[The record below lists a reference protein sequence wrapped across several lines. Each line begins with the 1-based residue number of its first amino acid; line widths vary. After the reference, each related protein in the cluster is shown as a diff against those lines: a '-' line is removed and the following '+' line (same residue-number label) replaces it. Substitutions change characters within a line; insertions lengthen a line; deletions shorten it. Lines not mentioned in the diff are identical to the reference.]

1 MAKIGG
7 CGKLVFQSQT
17 LATPSRKR
25 KKVVQDNSSSD
36 DDVPLVSSSQQRTS
50 VDGPSHSNPVTAANG
65 KTRAKGTKSPTKR
78 ADSDS
83 DDDDQ
88 PLVPKKRAVRKPPKK
103 KTKVQ
108 DPSADAAET
117 SEMDEDDK
125 PLVSAKKP
133 SARGKRKVKVESEDD
148 DDAPLVK
155 KKPAPP
161 SKARGK
167 TAKKDEG
174 SDAEIPKPKKR
185 GSKAKK
191 EDDGGEETPKKGK
204 KAKKED
210 EEDAEIHRWWDN
222 ENPAGDGTQKWQ
234 TLQHNGVYFP
244 PPYEPLPSHVKMKYD
259 GISFL
264 LSPLIRRLLSVT
276 HRQACQPA

>member
-1 MAKIGG
+1 
-7 CGKLVFQSQT
+7 
-17 LATPSRKR
+17 
-25 KKVVQDNSSSD
+25 
-36 DDVPLVSSSQQRTS
+36 LVSSSQQRTS
-50 VDGPSHSNPVTAANG
+50 AAPVDGQSHFTPTTAVNG
-65 KTRAKGTKSPTKR
+65 RSRARGAKSSAKR
-78 ADSDS
+78 VDSDE

-88 PLVPKKRAVRKPPKK
+88 PLVPKKRAARKPPKK
-103 KTKVQ
+103 KTRVQ
-108 DPSADAAET
+108 DSNADAAEQ

-125 PLVSAKKP
+125 PLASARKS

-155 KKPAPP
+155 KKPAAA

-167 TAKKDEG
+167 TVKKDEG
-174 SDAEIPKPKKR
+174 SDAEVPKPKKK
-185 GSKAKK
+185 GSKPKK

-204 KAKKED
+204 RAKKED
-210 EEDAEIHRWWDN
+210 EEDEEIHRWWDN

-264 LSPLIRRLLSVT
+264 LSPLICRSLSVA

>member
-1 MAKIGG
+1 M
-7 CGKLVFQSQT
+7 
-17 LATPSRKR
+17 
-25 KKVVQDNSSSD
+25 
-36 DDVPLVSSSQQRTS
+36 
-50 VDGPSHSNPVTAANG
+50 DGPSHPTPTAAANG
-65 KTRAKGTKSPTKR
+65 KSRARNTKSPAKHV
-78 ADSDS
+78 DLDS

-88 PLVPKKRAVRKPPKK
+88 PLVPKKRAAKKPPKK

-108 DPSADAAET
+108 DPNANGAEP

-125 PLVSAKKP
+125 PLVPAKK
-133 SARGKRKVKVESEDD
+133 SSTRGKRKVKVESEDD

-155 KKPAPP
+155 KKPTSAT
-161 SKARGK
+161 KARGK
-167 TAKKDEG
+167 TIKKDEG
-174 SDAEIPKPKKR
+174 SDAEVPKPKKK

-210 EEDAEIHRWWDN
+210 EEDDEIHRWWDN

-264 LSPLIRRLLSVT
+264 LSPLIRQLLSIA